1 MATKVLL
8 IDDNDVFRKA
18 ISDTL
23 TILKYEVTSLNDAK
37 KVVQYLKTKRYDII
51 ITDIIMP
58 DKDGFET
65 INDIRKYDLKI
76 PIIAVT
82 GDGAY
87 EQNQNLKIAEKLG
100 ANDTLMKP
108 FETSTL
114 VEKIN
119 TILQIN
125 H

>member
-1 MATKVLL
+1 MATNVLL

-23 TILKYEVTSLNDAK
+23 TILNYDVTPLNDGR
-37 KVVQYLKTKRYDII
+37 KVVQYLKTKHFDII

-65 INDIRKYDLKI
+65 INDIRKHDHKI

-100 ANDTLMKP
+100 ATDTLMKP
-108 FETSTL
+108 FETSAL
-114 VEKIN
+114 LEKIN
-119 TILQIN
+119 NILQTDL
-125 H
+125 

>member
-1 MATKVLL
+1 MGAKVLL

-23 TILKYEVTSLNDAK
+23 EILNYEVTPLTDGR
-37 KVVQYLKTKRYDII
+37 KVVQYLETSRYDII

-65 INDIRKYDLKI
+65 INDIRRFDDNI

-87 EQNQNLKIAEKLG
+87 EQNQNLMIAEKLG
-100 ANDTLMKP
+100 ATDTIMKP
-108 FETSTL
+108 FETSAL

-119 TILQIN
+119 QILQAG

>member
-1 MATKVLL
+1 MAFKVLL

-23 TILKYEVTSLNDAK
+23 EILKFDVTPLTDGKN
-37 KVVQYLKTKRYDII
+37 VTQYLKKTHYDII

-65 INDIRKYDLKI
+65 INDIRKFDEDV

-82 GDGAY
+82 GDGSY
-87 EQNQNLKIAEKLG
+87 ELNQNLMIAESLG
-100 ANDTLMKP
+100 ANDSLMKP
-108 FETSTL
+108 FEPSIL
-114 VEKIN
+114 LDKIN
-119 TILQIN
+119 NILRTDR
-125 H
+125 